1 MPKYINADELIKF
14 LQTTRKNLPYDSKD
28 FFTRDEMLLNFEQM
42 INVIPAADV
51 QEVKH
56 AKWKLVSTYRDEEG
70 YLNDIFRCSNCHI
83 PFDENTRYCP
93 NCGAKMQPD
102 ENKEEFNNA

>member
-1 MPKYINADELIKF
+1 MNEFKKIATQISDATGLD
-14 LQTTRKNLPYDSKD
+14 YDD
-28 FFTRDEMLLNFEQM
+28 VCAVLA
-42 INVIPAADV
+42 IIPHVGV

>member
-42 INVIPAADV
+42 INIMPTADV
-51 QEVKH
+51 QQVKH
-56 AKWKLVSTYRDEEG
+56 AEWKINCDG
-70 YLNDIFRCSNCHI
+70 YYPYCSNCKQEPHGREMSQYC
-83 PFDENTRYCP
+83 PHCGCRMDGDENVR
-93 NCGAKMQPD
+93 
-102 ENKEEFNNA
+102 

>member
-1 MPKYINADELIKF
+1 MDKKFIDAEKFKNAIKENK
-14 LQTTRKNLPYDSKD
+14 LMAREAATRRIL
-28 FFTRDEMLLNFEQM
+28 EMLEKQ
-42 INVIPAADV
+42 PHADV

-56 AKWKLVSTYRDEEG
+56 AKWPLVSTYRDEEG

-93 NCGAKMQPD
+93 CCGAKMQPD

>member
-14 LQTTRKNLPYDSKD
+14 LQTTRKNLPKDSKD

-42 INVIPAADV
+42 INIMPTADV

-56 AKWKLVSTYRDEEG
+56 AEWKINCDG
-70 YLNDIFRCSNCHI
+70 YYPYCSNCKQEPPGGKMSQYCPHCGCI
-83 PFDENTRYCP
+83 MDGDEN
-93 NCGAKMQPD
+93 A
-102 ENKEEFNNA
+102 

>member
-14 LQTTRKNLPYDSKD
+14 LQTTRKNLPKDSKD

-42 INVIPAADV
+42 INIMPTADV

-56 AKWKLVSTYRDEEG
+56 GHWIKTEDFTMIEQYAVYEYE
-70 YLNDIFRCSNCHI
+70 CSKCGAHAHYGIDN
-83 PFDENTRYCP
+83 YCYH
-93 NCGAKMQPD
+93 CGAKMD
-102 ENKEEFNNA
+102 GDKR